1 MNTWLSK
8 RMSCFIGILS
18 GVRDIFLPSCSQV
31 FFSLNVKFSAISEP
45 HKSPVKKKENLLI
58 NNINR

>member
-1 MNTWLSK
+1 
-8 RMSCFIGILS
+8 MSCFIDILS
-18 GVRDIFLPSCSQV
+18 GVRDIYLPSCSQD

-58 NNINR
+58 NNINK